1 MFHGRLNYNGDRI
14 GSLLYNLIEQPGCFD
29 PLSND
34 PNQDSNSLTRLPSS
48 STRLS
53 RQPDIYALGFI
64 SSF

>member
-1 MFHGRLNYNGDRI
+1 MFHGTYYNGDRI
-14 GSLLYNLIEQPGCFD
+14 GSLLYNPIEQPGCFD

-34 PNQDSNSLTRLPSS
+34 PNPDSNSLTRLPSS
-48 STRLS
+48 STRSS